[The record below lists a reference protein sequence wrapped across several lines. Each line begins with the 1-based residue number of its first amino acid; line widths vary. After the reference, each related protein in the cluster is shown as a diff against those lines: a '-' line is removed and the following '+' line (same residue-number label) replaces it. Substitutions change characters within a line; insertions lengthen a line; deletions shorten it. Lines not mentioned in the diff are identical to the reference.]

1 MKPRA
6 AWPVLVKKTKDAAD
20 KAQAEVVTAREKL
33 KALSESRQ
41 RIQTLYD
48 GYLQKC
54 RDAEQTLQ
62 SITVSQGYRGFLT
75 QLQGLL
81 NRVDVDIQTAQFAL
95 QDKTHRFRM
104 AEKKRQQ
111 MQTLMEKDQEKVR
124 QWREK
129 REQQTMDAT
138 GVMLYNLKS
147 PHPL

>member
-1 MKPRA
+1 MSDNRSTAPA
-6 AWPVLVKKTKDAAD
+6 AETAAPAVD
-20 KAQAEVVTAREKL
+20 ENQLIAERREKL

-81 NRVDVDIQTAQFAL
+81 NRVDVDIQTAQFA
-95 QDKTHRFRM
+95 QD
-104 AEKKRQQ
+104 
-111 MQTLMEKDQEKVR
+111 
-124 QWREK
+124 
-129 REQQTMDAT
+129 
-138 GVMLYNLKS
+138 
-147 PHPL
+147 